1 MELAPR
7 LADLEK
13 QLADAEGDLRV
24 ATNNLAA
31 ALQRVRHLEGLLV
44 RDQMV
49 EEGTAKEEEDG
60 WEGQW

>member
-13 QLADAEGDLRV
+13 QLEDAEGDLRV

-31 ALQRVRHLEGLLV
+31 ALQRVRHLESNLI